1 MQHYF
6 LPHDWQQTTEFQLD
20 AATYK
25 HFVQVLR
32 ATEGTEA
39 EFVTPLHE
47 LLIAQLVKLDS
58 DHRSATMHVERKQ
71 TVDVELPVH
80 ARIICGVPKGDK
92 AELITQKATELGVHE
107 IVFVPTQWSVASWK
121 QKAAKKLSRLQVI
134 ATNAAQQSHR
144 LVIPQLKY
152 ASSLKEAAAMPADFN
167 LVAWEESAKKQETGH
182 LVQTFEKIRSGQT
195 INVIF
200 GPEGGLTV
208 QEVDDLTANGYVA
221 AGLGPRILRTETAPL
236 YFLSAL
242 SYAVELQKDSENVN

>member
-92 AELITQKATELGVHE
+92 AELITQKQPNWAFT
-107 IVFVPTQWSVASWK
+107 
-121 QKAAKKLSRLQVI
+121 KLFLYLHNGQSLHGNKRL
-134 ATNAAQQSHR
+134 
-144 LVIPQLKY
+144 LKSCHDY
-152 ASSLKEAAAMPADFN
+152 
-167 LVAWEESAKKQETGH
+167 
-182 LVQTFEKIRSGQT
+182 R
-195 INVIF
+195 
-200 GPEGGLTV
+200 
-208 QEVDDLTANGYVA
+208 
-221 AGLGPRILRTETAPL
+221 
-236 YFLSAL
+236 
-242 SYAVELQKDSENVN
+242 